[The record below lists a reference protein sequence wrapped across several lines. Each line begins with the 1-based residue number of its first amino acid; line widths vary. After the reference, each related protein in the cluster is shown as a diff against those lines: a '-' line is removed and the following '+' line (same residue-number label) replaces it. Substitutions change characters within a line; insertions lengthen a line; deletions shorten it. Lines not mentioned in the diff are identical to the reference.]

1 MNQPKS
7 PLEQYDSLIKEIFTP
22 DKLPAISAVINSL
35 RSPYGEWIKDTE
47 FDTIVHVAGVQAIDK
62 LQKDLTQFVI
72 SNATLPTN
80 PTN

>member
-1 MNQPKS
+1 MNDLK
-7 PLEQYDSLIKEIFTP
+7 QYEDKISEIFTL

-35 RSPYGEWIKDTE
+35 RTPYGEWIKDTE

-72 SNATLPTN
+72 NNGTLPK
-80 PTN
+80 